1 MRPPVLFLTAG
12 LQAAATVASPLTSL
26 VKAAEVAIQG
36 LIKGDSSAVST
47 VSQEASSISANNHIT
62 SENWAGASRSGT
74 NITFSTATVTVP
86 DFETDPDGWTTG
98 LAIFAGLD
106 GYFSSPDKL
115 TLAGIIIAAVRGE
128 RQYQFTALWRVFPDG
143 GGSENEISFPIRAGH
158 KIRLSL
164 DRLSETRINGTV
176 ENLNTGQTVYRILDA
191 PEPFPATDASW
202 VVNRYTS
209 MGEWMRWLDFTDPI
223 SFTDIKAVNGDGS
236 TLNLES
242 ADLLD
247 IVPSGQSA
255 FTKCSIDGPSDL
267 TCLHP

>member
-1 MRPPVLFLTAG
+1 MRVAVTILAAG
-12 LQAAATVASPLTSL
+12 LQAAATVASPLTS
-26 VKAAEVAIQG
+26 VVNAAKAEIQG
-36 LIKGDSSAVST
+36 LVQGGSSAVSA
-47 VSQEASSISANNHIT
+47 VSQEASSISASKYIT
-62 SENWAGASRSGT
+62 TENWAGASRAGT

-86 DFETDPDGWTTG
+86 NFETDPDGWTTG

-106 GYFSSPDKL
+106 GYFGSPDKL
-115 TLAGIIIAAVRGE
+115 TLAGIIISAVREE

-164 DRLSETRINGTV
+164 SRLSETRINGTV

-209 MGEWMRWLDFTDPI
+209 MGDWMRWLDFTDPI
-223 SFTDIKAVNGDGS
+223 KFTDIKAVNGDGT
-236 TLNLES
+236 TLSLDG